1 MLLLRVFSCISCKNR
16 CTSTLAYIY
25 VRAYFTLSPR
35 SDLSIS
41 PILKFINQT
50 LITMANAWKK
60 DRSIKMAT
68 PKSMFLLFSTSLVLL
83 TFFYLCSHTTTS
95 SNNFKTLVNLPN
107 SLIQPFD
114 CYKSPQSHPVI
125 ANLVEGVKYPFLYS
139 LSDFGTLPDK
149 PHKNIVRLLKGKLFR
164 RPDIS
169 VTVQE
174 LLEKMKGEGKSGIFV
189 DVGANV
195 GMATF
200 AAAVMGFRVFAF
212 EPVVENL
219 QSICNGIHF
228 NRVADLV
235 NVFEAAT
242 SDQLGNITFHKLVG
256 RLDNSAV
263 SATGAKMAFKSNEE
277 IELKVRSIPLD
288 EVIPEKETVLLLKID
303 VQGWEYHVLKGAKKL
318 LSRKKGEAP
327 YLIYEEDERLLQASN
342 SSSKE
347 IRKFLGGLGYT
358 HCVQKGTDA
367 HCTK

>member
-1 MLLLRVFSCISCKNR
+1 
-16 CTSTLAYIY
+16 
-25 VRAYFTLSPR
+25 
-35 SDLSIS
+35 
-41 PILKFINQT
+41 
-50 LITMANAWKK
+50 MANGWKRY
-60 DRSIKMAT
+60 RSSNQLST
-68 PKSMFLLFSTSLVLL
+68 PKTLFLFLFLFILLL
-83 TFFYLCSHTTTS
+83 TFFYLCFTP
-95 SNNFKTLVNLPN
+95 SNPN
-107 SLIQPFD
+107 PISITRLSAFNIPPFD
-114 CYKSPQSHPVI
+114 CYSSPQSHPVI
-125 ANLVEGVKYPFLYS
+125 ANLVEGVKHPFLYS

-149 PHKNIVRLLKGKLFR
+149 PHKNIVRMLKGKLFR

-174 LLEKMKGEGKSGIFV
+174 ILGKVKSDGKTGVFV

-212 EPVVENL
+212 EPVLENL
-219 QSICNGIHF
+219 QSICNGIYF
-228 NRVADLV
+228 NRVGDLV
-235 NVFEAAT
+235 HVFEAAT
-242 SDQLGNITFHKLVG
+242 SDQVGNITFHKLVG

-277 IELKVRSIPLD
+277 IELQVRSVPLD
-288 EVIPEKETVLLLKID
+288 HVIPENEPVLLLKID

-347 IRKFLGGLGYT
+347 IREFLGGLGYT
-358 HCVQKGTDA
+358 HCVQQGTDA